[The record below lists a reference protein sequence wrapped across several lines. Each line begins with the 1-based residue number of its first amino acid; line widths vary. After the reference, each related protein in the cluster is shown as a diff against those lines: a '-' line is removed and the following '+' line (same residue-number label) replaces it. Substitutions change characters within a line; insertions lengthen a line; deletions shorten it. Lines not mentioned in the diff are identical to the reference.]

1 MIPLKTALEEHM
13 VGEGDTLQQFS
24 VLITRIKQVRK
35 GENKHHGILYKM
47 NNGRKGQG
55 RDLGE

>member
-1 MIPLKTALEEHM
+1 MIPLKTALEEHK

-35 GENKHHGILYKM
+35 GGKNKTQWHHLQNEQWKEGT
-47 NNGRKGQG
+47 G
-55 RDLGE
+55 